1 MKMAMVVSG
10 VLLLIVYVVGG
21 VVTVTALNEL
31 EGIGHGTE

>member
-1 MKMAMVVSG
+1 MKMAMVVAG

-31 EGIGHGTE
+31 EEIGHGAE